1 MDSSESVNSELN
13 GASTCVTYADWA
25 CVCVCVCECVCLY
38 ALPAVWVPLPQPQL
52 TCPASSLLTRLLDKQ
67 GRWGETA
74 RGWGK
79 GGKGGRGLEWGL
91 LTMPVSQ
98 GTRSVVAAFH
108 TNRQHPLAHT
118 VKITENKVA
127 GVFFFFPFET
137 GSLKPHN
144 TDTIQND
151 KKKNGFR
158 QNGEEFLALWQCLE
172 QVLQRWF

>member
-127 GVFFFFPFET
+127 GVWFFFSIWNRLPET
-137 GSLKPHN
+137 TQHWHN
-144 TDTIQND
+144 S
-151 KKKNGFR
+151 K
-158 QNGEEFLALWQCLE
+158 W
-172 QVLQRWF
+172 

>member
-127 GVFFFFPFET
+127 GVFFFFFH
-137 GSLKPHN
+137 LKQAPWNH
-144 TDTIQND
+144 TTLTQFKMI
-151 KKKNGFR
+151 KKKMASGKTERSSWHCDN
-158 QNGEEFLALWQCLE
+158 A
-172 QVLQRWF
+172 